1 MKLNELDLNLLLVF
15 EAILN
20 TGSVTDAAEQ
30 VGLTQP
36 SMSNAL
42 TRLRDHFNDPLFVR
56 TKGSMQPTPLAG
68 SLAEPVQGALRQL
81 REALEGKR
89 HFEARESSRC
99 FKICMTEIAQRL
111 LLAPLLSHFA
121 AHAPGVQVATV
132 DMFPDAT
139 QVALASGDIDLA
151 VGYFVNFGPDFY
163 SQRFFQETYVA
174 MLRPDHPA
182 ILNGQLSLDSYL
194 DAHHIVYVPTAASH
208 QTLETVLDR
217 EFVRLGRK
225 RKVGLRVAHSLGLS
239 NVVASTDLVLTVPSR
254 LGQVLA
260 DVFDVRVFP
269 LPLDVPAIDIKQHWH
284 ARYHHDPAIRW
295 LRAQFEE
302 LFQA

>member
-1 MKLNELDLNLLLVF
+1 MKLNDLDLNLLLVF
-15 EAILN
+15 EAILH
-20 TGSVTDAAEQ
+20 TGSVTGAADE

-56 TKGSMQPTPLAG
+56 TQGSMQPTPLAA
-68 SLAEPVQGALRQL
+68 SLAGPVQAALQQL

-89 HFEARESSRC
+89 HFEASESTRC

-111 LLAPLLSHFA
+111 LLAPLLGHFA
-121 AHAPGVQVATV
+121 THAPGVQVATV

-139 QVALASGDIDLA
+139 QAALASGDIDLA

-174 MLRPDHPA
+174 MLRSDHPA
-182 ILNGQLSLDSYL
+182 TANGQLTVDSYL
-194 DAHHIVYVPTAASH
+194 DAQHIVYVPTAASH

-217 EFVRLGRK
+217 EFVKLGRK

-260 DVFDVRVFP
+260 DVFGLLVFP
-269 LPLDVPAIDIKQHWH
+269 LPLDVPPIDIKQHWH